1 MHAAEDDELRIGS
14 GCGVASEL
22 EGITGDIGE
31 LDDLVALIVMTED
44 EEPIAQG
51 SLRSPRPLDEC
62 RVRGRRQIA
71 WTLDA
76 SLRPRVRLL
85 SENEQR

>member
-14 GCGVASEL
+14 GRGVASEL
-22 EGITGDIGE
+22 ERVAGDIGE

-62 RVRGRRQIA
+62 RVGGRRQIA

-76 SLRPRVRLL
+76 SLRPRVGLL

>member
-14 GCGVASEL
+14 GRGVTSEL
-22 EGITGDIGE
+22 ERVTGDIRE
-31 LDDLVALIVMTED
+31 LDDLVALIVMPED

-51 SLRSPRPLDEC
+51 SLRSPRPLDEG
-62 RVRGRRQIA
+62 RVGGRRQIA

-76 SLRPRVRLL
+76 SLRPRVGLL